1 MKKGQTVPVAIETGS
16 SETLCQLSLQWKM
29 EQVQRILAECSG
41 AVAESVLLRIQ
52 KEWSGG
58 AVSAP

>member
-1 MKKGQTVPVAIETGS
+1 MTKGQIVPVAIEAGS
-16 SETLCQLSLQWKM
+16 SEMLCRLSLQWKM